1 MASECF
7 CGKTSLN
14 NKSCF
19 TAGANM
25 SGDLKNPAKSIPQ
38 GTLEASF
45 FTFLIYLLL
54 GKQVFNLRALCGV

>member
-1 MASECF
+1 
-7 CGKTSLN
+7 
-14 NKSCF
+14 
-19 TAGANM
+19 M